1 MNQAELD
8 VVIEKHEK
16 WLRDGYGERANLS
29 YADLRGADLS
39 YADLSGADLNGAD
52 LRRANLSYADLRGAD
67 LSYADL
73 SGADLNGADLR
84 RADLRRANLSY
95 ADLSGADLSGADL
108 NGADLRRA
116 NLSYADLSGADLS
129 YANLN
134 WINWR
139 DVVSLTVIAVQI
151 NTTRK
156 NNQITYIKEL
166 EIWTTGCFQGTLE
179 ELKDSIEQTH
189 ASNDFLKRRYYRA
202 INYILTEADFE
213 EDLEEENNEI

>member
-16 WLRDGYGERANLS
+16 WLRDGYGERANLRVANLS
-29 YADLRGADLS
+29 YADLSCANLRGANLSGANLSYADLSCANLRVANLSYANLRGANLRGANLSYADLSCANLRVANLSYADLSCANLRGANLSGADLS
-39 YADLSGADLNGAD
+39 YADL
-52 LRRANLSYADLRGAD
+52 
-67 LSYADL
+67 
-73 SGADLNGADLR
+73 R
-84 RADLRRANLSY
+84 RAD
-95 ADLSGADLSGADL
+95 
-108 NGADLRRA
+108 
-116 NLSYADLSGADLS
+116 
-129 YANLN
+129 LN

-139 DVVSLTVIAVQI
+139 DVVGLTVIAVQI

>member
-16 WLRDGYGERANLS
+16 WLRDGYGERANLRVANLSYADLS
-29 YADLRGADLS
+29 YADLRRANLSGADLS
-39 YADLSGADLNGAD
+39 YADLRRAN
-52 LRRANLSYADLRGAD
+52 LRVANLSYADLSCANLRGANLSGAD

-73 SGADLNGADLR
+73 R
-84 RADLRRANLSY
+84 RAD
-95 ADLSGADLSGADL
+95 
-108 NGADLRRA
+108 
-116 NLSYADLSGADLS
+116 
-129 YANLN
+129 LN

-139 DVVSLTVIAVQI
+139 DVVGLTVIAVQI